1 MPLRVNGPGHGA
13 VGTTAV
19 PASGDSSPSSAAAR
33 ASYTRPTPTAAPPRM
48 VMDDVEPL
56 GLDWARRAAQAVVAH
71 SRFMEW
77 VDRPKPV
84 DAVAAAAVTGE
95 SPGTDHSSAL
105 GAYREFGASTDAA

>member
-1 MPLRVNGPGHGA
+1 MPLRVNGPGHAAAGP
-13 VGTTAV
+13 TAV
-19 PASGDSSPSSAAAR
+19 PASGESSPANATAR
-33 ASYTRPTPTAAPPRM
+33 PSYTRPTPAAPPPRM

-84 DAVAAAAVTGE
+84 DAVAAAPVTGE

-105 GAYREFGASTDAA
+105 GAYREFGGSADDA